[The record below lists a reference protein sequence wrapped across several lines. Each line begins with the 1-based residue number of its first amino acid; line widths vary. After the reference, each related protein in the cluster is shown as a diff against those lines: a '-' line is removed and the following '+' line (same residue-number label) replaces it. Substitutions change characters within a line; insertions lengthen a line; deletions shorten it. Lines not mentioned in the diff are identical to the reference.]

1 MNAGSNLIKAGAFV
15 GRVGPLAATL
25 GIGLAVMAG
34 GTGTAAADSVTPDAS
49 SAMERPT
56 QPVDAGRLRGNRD
69 PGARGALARPVSAPT
84 ARVTSRPVRPSRSEL
99 APVAALVPG
108 IGDATAPPVDVVPP
122 APARRENSAAVVAA
136 ESTVPQPLSAHAVA
150 TDPISSFFRGVSA
163 FFNNQTPQLRPTQ
176 TTQSAAGVVTGLLNA
191 VDPDS
196 PRLSYTIAE
205 GPTHGVAAVSPDG
218 NWTYTPDA
226 AVAAGVTDSFRVT
239 VSDAPSGFAI
249 HGLAGLLNLLSFGL
263 IGSRGD
269 SSTSPVA
276 VIVAPF
282 TPANRAPV
290 LSTPVVGTPIAL
302 TGVVSGSVSATD
314 VDGDTLTYSAPATT
328 AKGAIIINADTGAF
342 TYTPTAPARH
352 RAAALG
358 ATAGER
364 ADSFTVMVTDGQGG
378 TATASVTVVVS
389 PSNVNPVAGT
399 PVVGVPNALTGV
411 VTGSVSATDADGD
424 TLTYSA
430 PASTAKGAIII
441 NAGTGAFTY
450 TPTVAARNTA
460 AAPGAT
466 PADRAD
472 GFTVTVTDG
481 HGGTATAAITVAISP
496 AVAPANRAPVLS
508 TPVVGTPNATTGVV
522 TGSVSAT
529 DADGDTLTYSAPA
542 STAKGA
548 IIINAGTG
556 AFTYTPTVAARNTAA
571 APGATPA
578 DRADGFTVTVTDG
591 HGGTA
596 TAAITVAI
604 SPAVAPANRAPVL
617 STPVVGTPNAT
628 TGVVTGIVS
637 ATDADGDTLTYSAPT
652 TTAKGAIIINA
663 GTGAFTYTPTVAA
676 RNTAAA
682 PGATAADRADGF
694 TVTVVDGRGGT
705 ASTAVTVAV
714 SPTPDAS
721 TPLAAFPG
729 AEGFGANATGGRG
742 GSVVYVTN
750 LNADGA
756 GSLQWAI
763 DQPGARYILFKV
775 SGLIDTQI
783 HLTNGNV
790 TIAGQTS
797 PGGITIRG
805 FVTDESP
812 YQDQAVQAPADFA
825 ENWILQ
831 HIRIRPGATG
841 PADDGLR
848 LRYTRNAIVDHVS
861 IGNAIDEAIEISYS
875 NNITVQNTIL
885 AETVGSHSFYGGIL
899 MNYSN
904 PAHGFGLDNVSLHH
918 NVFNRIEGRLPEGS
932 RESAAAANSF
942 MNLELSNNLYWDPRF
957 FVALGVD
964 TAVAGGQ
971 PIYWKLNA
979 VNNLFHTANSFQYG
993 MFDDQIL
1000 NVARNELF
1008 VSGNKMNLYPSRS
1021 DYQLFY
1027 CCNDYPAETSPDATS
1042 RRAQARITRH
1052 PFPTITY
1059 TPTDQLRTY
1068 LLTNAGAWPRDPM
1081 DTRLMSFVA
1090 SNTISG
1096 AAPNTNPA
1104 GDALR
1109 PAFTGPAPAAPTD
1122 TDSDG
1127 MPDAWEITKG
1137 TNPSVANTNARTLSA
1152 VGYTDLEV
1160 YLNELSTSRI
1170 IGTV

>member
-1 MNAGSNLIKAGAFV
+1 V
-15 GRVGPLAATL
+15 
-25 GIGLAVMAG
+25 
-34 GTGTAAADSVTPDAS
+34 
-49 SAMERPT
+49 
-56 QPVDAGRLRGNRD
+56 
-69 PGARGALARPVSAPT
+69 VSGQ
-84 ARVTSRPVRPSRSEL
+84 L
-99 APVAALVPG
+99 
-108 IGDATAPPVDVVPP
+108 
-122 APARRENSAAVVAA
+122 N
-136 ESTVPQPLSAHAVA
+136 A
-150 TDPISSFFRGVSA
+150 TDPDSSSLTFSVTQTQVHGSVVVSA
-163 FFNNQTPQLRPTQ
+163 N
-176 TTQSAAGVVTGLLNA
+176 G
-191 VDPDS
+191 
-196 PRLSYTIAE
+196 SYA
-205 GPTHGVAAVSPDG
+205 
-218 NWTYTPDA
+218 YTPNPA
-226 AVAAGVTDSFRVT
+226 LFATGTTDSFRVS
-239 VSDAPSGFAI
+239 VSDAGSGFHI
-249 HGLAGLLNLLSFGL
+249 HGLGSLINLLTLGLL
-263 IGSRGD
+263 GSSGH
-269 SSTSPVA
+269 TATATVA
-276 VIVAPF
+276 VTVAPF
-282 TPANRAPV
+282 TPANRSPV
-290 LSTPVVGTPIAL
+290 LGVPSVGVPNATS
-302 TGVVSGSVSATD
+302 GVVSGSVSATD
-314 VDGDTLTYSAPATT
+314 PDRDTLTYSAPATT
-328 AKGAIIINADTGAF
+328 AKGAIIINASTGAF

-399 PVVGVPNALTGV
+399 PVVGVPNASTGV
-411 VTGSVSATDADGD
+411 VNGSVSATDVDGD

-430 PASTAKGAIII
+430 PASTAKGAITI
-441 NAGTGAFTY
+441 NASTGAFTY
-450 TPTVAARNTA
+450 APTVAARNTA

-472 GFTVTVTDG
+472 GFTVTVIDG

-496 AVAPANRAPVLS
+496 AVAPANRSPVLGVPS
-508 TPVVGTPNATTGVV
+508 VGVPNTTTGVV
-522 TGSVSAT
+522 SGSVSAT
-529 DADGDTLTYSAPA
+529 DP
-542 STAKGA
+542 
-548 IIINAGTG
+548 
-556 AFTYTPTVAARNTAA
+556 
-571 APGATPA
+571 
-578 DRADGFTVTVTDG
+578 
-591 HGGTA
+591 
-596 TAAITVAI
+596 
-604 SPAVAPANRAPVL
+604 
-617 STPVVGTPNAT
+617 
-628 TGVVTGIVS
+628 
-637 ATDADGDTLTYSAPT
+637 DGDTLTYSAPT
-652 TTAKGAIIINA
+652 TTAKGGVIINA

-682 PGATAADRADGF
+682 PGATAADRADAF

-714 SPTPDAS
+714 SPTPGAPA
-721 TPLAAFPG
+721 PLAAFPG
-729 AEGFGANATGGRG
+729 AEGFGAAATGGRG
-742 GSVVYVTN
+742 GSVLYVTN

-763 DQPGARYILFKV
+763 DQPGTKYILFKV

-831 HIRIRPGATG
+831 HIRIRPGLTAPG
-841 PADDGLR
+841 DDGLR

-861 IGNAIDEAIEISYS
+861 IGNALDEAIEISYS
-875 NNITVQNTIL
+875 HDITVQNTII
-885 AETVGSHSFYGGIL
+885 AETVGGHSFYGGVL

-904 PAHGFGLDNVSLHH
+904 PAYGFGLDNVSLHH
-918 NVFNRIEGRLPEGS
+918 NIFNRIEGRLPEGS

-964 TAVAGGQ
+964 SGVASGGSR

-1008 VSGNKMNLYPSRS
+1008 VSGNKMDLYPSRS

-1042 RRAQARITRH
+1042 RRAQARTTRH

-1068 LLTNAGAWPRDPM
+1068 LLNNAGAWPRDPM

-1104 GDALR
+1104 GDGLL
-1109 PAFTGPAPAAPTD
+1109 PAYVGSPPAAPTD
-1122 TDSDG
+1122 TDADG
-1127 MPDAWEITKG
+1127 MPDAWEVTKG
-1137 TNPSVANTNARTLSA
+1137 TNPAVANTNAHTLSA

-1160 YLNELSTSRI
+1160 YLNELSSSRI
-1170 IGTV
+1170 TGTV

>member
-1 MNAGSNLIKAGAFV
+1 MNAGSNLIKAGPFV

-56 QPVDAGRLRGNRD
+56 QPADAGRVRGNRD
-69 PGARGALARPVSAPT
+69 AGARGALARSDSAPT

-122 APARRENSAAVVAA
+122 APARRENSAVVVAT

-176 TTQSAAGVVTGLLNA
+176 TTQGAAGVVTGLLNA

-226 AVAAGVTDSFRVT
+226 AVAAGVTDSFRVA

-249 HGLAGLLNLLSFGL
+249 HGLAGVLNLLSFGL

-290 LSTPVVGTPIAL
+290 LSTPVVGTPN
-302 TGVVSGSVSATD
+302 AT
-314 VDGDTLTYSAPATT
+314 
-328 AKGAIIINADTGAF
+328 
-342 TYTPTAPARH
+342 
-352 RAAALG
+352 
-358 ATAGER
+358 
-364 ADSFTVMVTDGQGG
+364 
-378 TATASVTVVVS
+378 
-389 PSNVNPVAGT
+389 
-399 PVVGVPNALTGV
+399 TGV
-411 VTGSVSATDADGD
+411 VTGIVSATDADGD

-430 PASTAKGAIII
+430 PTTTAKGAIII

-466 PADRAD
+466 A
-472 GFTVTVTDG
+472 
-481 HGGTATAAITVAISP
+481 
-496 AVAPANRAPVLS
+496 
-508 TPVVGTPNATTGVV
+508 
-522 TGSVSAT
+522 
-529 DADGDTLTYSAPA
+529 
-542 STAKGA
+542 
-548 IIINAGTG
+548 
-556 AFTYTPTVAARNTAA
+556 
-571 APGATPA
+571 A

>member
-122 APARRENSAAVVAA
+122 APARRENSAAVVAT

-176 TTQSAAGVVTGLLNA
+176 TTQGATGVVTGLLNA

-196 PRLSYTIAE
+196 PRLSYTITE

-389 PSNVNPVAGT
+389 PSNVHPVSGT

-430 PASTAKGAIII
+430 PAS
-441 NAGTGAFTY
+441 
-450 TPTVAARNTA
+450 
-460 AAPGAT
+460 
-466 PADRAD
+466 
-472 GFTVTVTDG
+472 
-481 HGGTATAAITVAISP
+481 
-496 AVAPANRAPVLS
+496 
-508 TPVVGTPNATTGVV
+508 
-522 TGSVSAT
+522 
-529 DADGDTLTYSAPA
+529 
-542 STAKGA
+542 
-548 IIINAGTG
+548 
-556 AFTYTPTVAARNTAA
+556 
-571 APGATPA
+571 
-578 DRADGFTVTVTDG
+578 
-591 HGGTA
+591 
-596 TAAITVAI
+596 
-604 SPAVAPANRAPVL
+604 
-617 STPVVGTPNAT
+617 
-628 TGVVTGIVS
+628 
-637 ATDADGDTLTYSAPT
+637 
-652 TTAKGAIIINA
+652 TAKGAIIINA

-750 LNADGA
+750 LNANGA

-979 VNNLFHTANSFQYG
+979 VNNLFHTANGFQYG

>member
-15 GRVGPLAATL
+15 GRAGPLAATL

-34 GTGTAAADSVTPDAS
+34 GTGTAAADTVTPDAS

-122 APARRENSAAVVAA
+122 APARRENSAAVALA

-176 TTQSAAGVVTGLLNA
+176 TTQGAAGVVTGLLNA

-196 PRLSYTIAE
+196 PRLSYTITE

-314 VDGDTLTYSAPATT
+314 VDGDTLTYSAPA
-328 AKGAIIINADTGAF
+328 
-342 TYTPTAPARH
+342 
-352 RAAALG
+352 
-358 ATAGER
+358 
-364 ADSFTVMVTDGQGG
+364 
-378 TATASVTVVVS
+378 
-389 PSNVNPVAGT
+389 
-399 PVVGVPNALTGV
+399 
-411 VTGSVSATDADGD
+411 
-424 TLTYSA
+424 
-430 PASTAKGAIII
+430 
-441 NAGTGAFTY
+441 
-450 TPTVAARNTA
+450 
-460 AAPGAT
+460 
-466 PADRAD
+466 
-472 GFTVTVTDG
+472 
-481 HGGTATAAITVAISP
+481 
-496 AVAPANRAPVLS
+496 
-508 TPVVGTPNATTGVV
+508 
-522 TGSVSAT
+522 
-529 DADGDTLTYSAPA
+529 
-542 STAKGA
+542 
-548 IIINAGTG
+548 
-556 AFTYTPTVAARNTAA
+556 
-571 APGATPA
+571 
-578 DRADGFTVTVTDG
+578 
-591 HGGTA
+591 
-596 TAAITVAI
+596 
-604 SPAVAPANRAPVL
+604 
-617 STPVVGTPNAT
+617 
-628 TGVVTGIVS
+628 
-637 ATDADGDTLTYSAPT
+637 

>member
-69 PGARGALARPVSAPT
+69 AGARGALARSVSAPT

-122 APARRENSAAVVAA
+122 APPRRENSAAVALA

-176 TTQSAAGVVTGLLNA
+176 TTQGAAGVVTGLLNA

-196 PRLSYTIAE
+196 PRLSYTITE
-205 GPTHGVAAVSPDG
+205 GPTHGAAAVSPDG

-290 LSTPVVGTPIAL
+290 LSTPVVGTP
-302 TGVVSGSVSATD
+302 
-314 VDGDTLTYSAPATT
+314 
-328 AKGAIIINADTGAF
+328 NA
-342 TYTPTAPARH
+342 
-352 RAAALG
+352 
-358 ATAGER
+358 
-364 ADSFTVMVTDGQGG
+364 S
-378 TATASVTVVVS
+378 
-389 PSNVNPVAGT
+389 
-399 PVVGVPNALTGV
+399 TGV
-411 VTGSVSATDADGD
+411 VTGSVNATDADGD
-424 TLTYSA
+424 TVVYGA

-450 TPTVAARNTA
+450 TPT
-460 AAPGAT
+460 
-466 PADRAD
+466 
-472 GFTVTVTDG
+472 
-481 HGGTATAAITVAISP
+481 
-496 AVAPANRAPVLS
+496 L
-508 TPVVGTPNATTGVV
+508 
-522 TGSVSAT
+522 
-529 DADGDTLTYSAPA
+529 
-542 STAKGA
+542 
-548 IIINAGTG
+548 
-556 AFTYTPTVAARNTAA
+556 AARNTAA

-637 ATDADGDTLTYSAPT
+637 ATDADGDTLTYSAPAS
-652 TTAKGAIIINA
+652 TAKGAIIINA

-1027 CCNDYPAETSPDATS
+1027 CCNDYPAEISPDATS

>member
-1 MNAGSNLIKAGAFV
+1 M
-15 GRVGPLAATL
+15 GRLGPLAVAL
-25 GIGLAVMAG
+25 GIPLAVMAG
-34 GTGTAAADSVTPDAS
+34 GTGTAAADPVTSDAS
-49 SAMERPT
+49 SASEQPT
-56 QPVDAGRLRGNRD
+56 QPADVGRVRGNRD
-69 PGARGALARPVSAPT
+69 PGTRGASVRPDSART
-84 ARVTSRPVRPSRSEL
+84 ARVTSRLVRPSRSEL
-99 APVAALVPG
+99 APVAALG
-108 IGDATAPPVDVVPP
+108 SEIGTTTAPPVDAVPQI
-122 APARRENSAAVVAA
+122 PARRETSAAIVAA
-136 ESTVPQPLSAHAVA
+136 ESIVPQPLSAQAVA
-150 TDPISSFFRGVSA
+150 TDPISSLFRGVAA

-176 TTQSAAGVVTGLLNA
+176 TAQGPAGVVTGLLNA

-196 PRLSYTIAE
+196 PRLSYTITE
-205 GPTHGVAAVSPDG
+205 GPAHGAATVSPEG
-218 NWTYTPDA
+218 TWAYTPDA

-290 LSTPVVGTPIAL
+290 LSAPVVG
-302 TGVVSGSVSATD
+302 S
-314 VDGDTLTYSAPATT
+314 
-328 AKGAIIINADTGAF
+328 
-342 TYTPTAPARH
+342 
-352 RAAALG
+352 
-358 ATAGER
+358 
-364 ADSFTVMVTDGQGG
+364 
-378 TATASVTVVVS
+378 
-389 PSNVNPVAGT
+389 
-399 PVVGVPNALTGV
+399 PNAVTGV

-424 TLTYSA
+424 VLTYSA
-430 PASTAKGAIII
+430 PTSTAKGAISI
-441 NAGTGAFTY
+441 NASTGAFTY

-466 PADRAD
+466 PTDRAD
-472 GFTVTVTDG
+472 SFTVTVIDG
-481 HGGTATAAITVAISP
+481 RSGTA
-496 AVAPANRAPVLS
+496 
-508 TPVVGTPNATTGVV
+508 GT
-522 TGSVSAT
+522 
-529 DADGDTLTYSAPA
+529 L
-542 STAKGA
+542 
-548 IIINAGTG
+548 
-556 AFTYTPTVAARNTAA
+556 
-571 APGATPA
+571 
-578 DRADGFTVTVTDG
+578 
-591 HGGTA
+591 
-596 TAAITVAI
+596 
-604 SPAVAPANRAPVL
+604 
-617 STPVVGTPNAT
+617 
-628 TGVVTGIVS
+628 
-637 ATDADGDTLTYSAPT
+637 
-652 TTAKGAIIINA
+652 
-663 GTGAFTYTPTVAA
+663 
-676 RNTAAA
+676 
-682 PGATAADRADGF
+682 
-694 TVTVVDGRGGT
+694 
-705 ASTAVTVAV
+705 VTVAV
-714 SPTPDAS
+714 SPTPDPSVA
-721 TPLAAFPG
+721 LAAFPG
-729 AEGFGANATGGRG
+729 AEGFGAAATGGRD
-742 GSVVYVTN
+742 GSVIYVTN
-750 LNADGA
+750 LNAAGP

-783 HLTNGNV
+783 HLTNGDV

-805 FVTDESP
+805 LVTDESP
-812 YQDQAVQAPADFA
+812 YQDQTVRAPEDFA

-861 IGNAIDEAIEISYS
+861 IGNAVDEAIEISYS

-964 TAVAGGQ
+964 SGVASGGSR

-979 VNNLFHTANSFQYG
+979 VNNLFHTANSFQFG

-1059 TPTDQLRTY
+1059 TPTEQLRTY
-1068 LLTNAGAWPRDPM
+1068 LLNNAGAWPRDPM

-1137 TNPSVANTNARTLSA
+1137 TNPNVANTNARTLSA